1 MSSEESLVAQY
12 IAKVMA
18 VQEKHKSTNLD
29 KSDIESIRK
38 EMELTDED
46 LAYIN
51 GEFKGHLYRGIGFLK
66 YKNYYTAVKELEQAI
81 ALKPYHEGALVS
93 LSAAY
98 QQLFNKERKA
108 VFKTKSIDFS
118 HRCLQSYPL
127 NEDAIR
133 IISQLENP
141 KRRLPSR
148 KMISLK
154 LVAAM
159 VVFAM
164 LLFAGSQD
172 WITLG
177 NLDFANVFMLFGALI
192 LIFAIFVFL
201 LGVM

>member
-18 VQEKHKSTNLD
+18 IQEKHKSSVLD
-29 KSDIESIRK
+29 KSDIESIQK
-38 EMELTDED
+38 EMELSDKD
-46 LAYIN
+46 LAFIN
-51 GEFKGHLYRGIGFLK
+51 SEFKGHLYRGIGFLK
-66 YKNYYTAVKELEQAI
+66 YKNYFTAAKELEQAI

-98 QQLFNKERKA
+98 QHLFLKERKN
-108 VFKTKSIDFS
+108 VFKEKSIDLS
-118 HRCLQSYPL
+118 NRCLQINPM

-141 KRRLPSR
+141 RRRLPSR
-148 KMISLK
+148 KLISSK

-159 VVFAM
+159 VVFAV
-164 LLFAGSQD
+164 LLIAGSQE
-172 WITLG
+172 WATIG
-177 NLDFANVFMLFGALI
+177 NLDFATVFMGFGALI